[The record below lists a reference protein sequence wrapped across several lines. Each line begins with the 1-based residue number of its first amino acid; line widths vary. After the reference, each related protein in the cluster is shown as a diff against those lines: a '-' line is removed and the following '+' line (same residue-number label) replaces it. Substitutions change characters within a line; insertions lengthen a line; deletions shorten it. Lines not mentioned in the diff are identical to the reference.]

1 MLLSIY
7 SRLANLPGGAVDDKT
22 TRTYVSP
29 LRDEQ
34 ARQTQERIL
43 DAVTELLVDH
53 RADEITT
60 RQIADRA
67 GVSAPTVY
75 RHFPDRGALIEA
87 VAARLTEVGRTVGHD
102 SAAARR
108 EDLPGIYQSMFR
120 AADAYPV
127 EATADALLNADPRRY
142 GTATRQ
148 HTDELIAFVAEEL
161 PELDER
167 EVAGLAGLLRSL
179 ASVQTWLRMRA
190 EFDVPGVRSGPL
202 VVWAFETLVAE
213 ARRGTM
219 PTDG

>member
-1 MLLSIY
+1 
-7 SRLANLPGGAVDDKT
+7 VDENT

-43 DAVTELLVDH
+43 DGVTELLRDH

-75 RHFPDRGALIEA
+75 RHFPDRAALIEG
-87 VAARLTEVGRTVGHD
+87 VAARLTELGRTVGHD
-102 SAAARR
+102 PSFTDLGGAA
-108 EDLPGIYQSMFR
+108 DDIQSMFR
-120 AADAYPV
+120 AADTHPV

-142 GTATRQ
+142 GTATRERSE
-148 HTDELIAFVAEEL
+148 DLRAAVAAAFPAM
-161 PELDER
+161 DDH
-167 EVAGLAGLLRSL
+167 EVTCLAGLLRCIGS
-179 ASVQTWLRMRA
+179 SQTWLRMRE
-190 EFDVPGVRSGPL
+190 EFGVDGAQSGPL
-202 VVWAFETLVAE
+202 MVWAFETLVAE

-219 PTDG
+219 PVG

>member
-1 MLLSIY
+1 M
-7 SRLANLPGGAVDDKT
+7 DDKT

-34 ARQTQERIL
+34 VRQTQERIL
-43 DAVTELLVDH
+43 DAVTELLADH

-75 RHFPDRGALIEA
+75 RHFPDRAALIEA
-87 VAARLTEVGRTVGHD
+87 VAARLTELGRTVGHD
-102 SAAARR
+102 SAAAHP
-108 EDLPGIYQSMFR
+108 EDMALTFQSMFR

-142 GTATRQ
+142 GTATTH
-148 HTDELIAFVAEEL
+148 HTEQLMAFVAEEF
-161 PELDER
+161 PEMDER

-179 ASVQTWLRMRA
+179 ASVQTWLRMRE
-190 EFDVPGVRSGPL
+190 EFGVDGVQSGPL
-202 VVWAFETLVAE
+202 VVWAFETLLAE

-219 PTDG
+219 PVAG